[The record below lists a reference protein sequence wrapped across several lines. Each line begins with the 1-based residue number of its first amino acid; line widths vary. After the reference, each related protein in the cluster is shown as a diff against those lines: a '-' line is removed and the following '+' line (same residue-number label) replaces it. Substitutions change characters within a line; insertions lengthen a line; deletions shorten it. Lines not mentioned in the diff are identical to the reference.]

1 MQDPAQR
8 LSASDIDDAG
18 LTDWRHA
25 DDTLM
30 ARFRT
35 GSFATGLQLVERI
48 GASAEAVNHHP
59 DVLLTYP
66 AVTVTLTSHDVGGIT
81 IRDLRLART
90 ISEHA
95 ADMGLVADD
104 AT

>member
-1 MQDPAQR
+1 MQDPKQR

-18 LTDWRHA
+18 LTGWQRA
-25 DDTLM
+25 DGVLT
-30 ARFRT
+30 ARFRS
-35 GSFATGLQLVERI
+35 GSFARGLQLVEHI

-66 AVTVTLTSHDVGGIT
+66 AVTVTLTSHDVGGVT
-81 IRDLRLART
+81 IRDVRLART

-95 ADMGLVADD
+95 ADIGIAADG
-104 AT
+104 AS